1 MAKSFPQI
9 PTVKTLHLDRMTLSE
24 IEAKG
29 LTHLLVQKKKIK
41 RQPGRPRVIP
51 DRRFQFSM
59 SYWYGLIAA
68 DYHSLPRYQRARI
81 AVECW
86 KALLSRMKTI
96 PSDPQESKMNAEEA
110 MRMLAKLE
118 GKDYKAVE
126 SAETASQHP
135 GCEAGPETVAVQPLP
150 DPVAPDLNDSEAKE

>member
-1 MAKSFPQI
+1 MAKSVAQI
-9 PTVKTLHLDRMTLSE
+9 PTIKTARLDRMTLSE

-29 LTHLLVQKKKIK
+29 LAHLLTQKKNIK

-118 GKDYKAVE
+118 GNDHSQPDGDKV
-126 SAETASQHP
+126 ASQHP
-135 GCEAGPETVAVQPLP
+135 
-150 DPVAPDLNDSEAKE
+150 DDLNASPPSSDSPALKDASNLDEPGPTA

>member
-1 MAKSFPQI
+1 MAKSTAQI
-9 PTVKTLHLDRMTLSE
+9 PVVKTVRLDKMTLSE

-29 LTHLLVQKKKIK
+29 LQHLLVQKRKIK
-41 RQPGRPRVIP
+41 RQVGRPRVIP

-86 KALLSRMKTI
+86 KALLARMKSI
-96 PSDPQESKMNAEEA
+96 PSDPNESKMNAEEA
-110 MRMLAKLE
+110 MRMLGKLE
-118 GKDYKAVE
+118 GKGPEEPEGEKGSDQQPEPA
-126 SAETASQHP
+126 TAPDQ
-135 GCEAGPETVAVQPLP
+135 AGPEPADQA
-150 DPVAPDLNDSEAKE
+150 DPGPTAA